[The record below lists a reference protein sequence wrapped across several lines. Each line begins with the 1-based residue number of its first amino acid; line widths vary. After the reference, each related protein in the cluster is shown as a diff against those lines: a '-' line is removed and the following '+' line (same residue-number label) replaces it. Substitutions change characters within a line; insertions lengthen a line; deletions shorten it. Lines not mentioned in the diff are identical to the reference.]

1 MWRRFLGQLVSMN
14 LFQLIHRIG
23 QFKNALL
30 AKVNKEEISE
40 ISQYLDAEEIS
51 LFLSMSIIDQRH
63 SLDVFHTSKKVILDY
78 PEANTPLTFKA
89 VLLHDVG
96 KSKFDLSLLDR
107 VLATLPKKFVK
118 RAFSSKYKHVMDYK
132 YLHPS
137 LSADMVSNEM
147 IKPWVKMHYAE
158 VNTDDP
164 PELKVLK
171 ISDSLN

>member
-1 MWRRFLGQLVSMN
+1 MN
-14 LFQLIHRIG
+14 IFQLIHRMG
-23 QFKNALL
+23 QFKNALF
-30 AKVNKEEISE
+30 AKVNNEEISE
-40 ISQYLDAEEIS
+40 ISQYLDADEIS

-63 SLDVFHTSKKVILDY
+63 SLDVFNTSKTIIHDY
-78 PEANTPLTFKA
+78 PDANVALTFKA

-107 VLATLPKKFVK
+107 ILATLPKKLVK
-118 RAFSSKYKHVMDYK
+118 RAFFWKYQHVMDYK

-137 LSADMVSNEM
+137 LSAEMVSNEA
-147 IKPWVKMHYAE
+147 IKPWVKVHYDVVHAE
-158 VNTDDP
+158 DP